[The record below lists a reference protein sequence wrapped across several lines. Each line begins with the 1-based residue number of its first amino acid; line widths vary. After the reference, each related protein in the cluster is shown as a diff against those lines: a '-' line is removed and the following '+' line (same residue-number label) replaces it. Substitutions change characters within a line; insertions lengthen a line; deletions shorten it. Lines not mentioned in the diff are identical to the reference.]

1 MSAEI
6 DVRALGARTFRVP
19 VPDRALETT
28 HEVAVP
34 ERLHGG
40 PDLGGEDLARVVRAS
55 FLFLLGRGPA
65 SSILARFSLDDIS
78 RYYPEY
84 PRELARRLG

>member
-6 DVRALGARTFRVP
+6 DVRALGARTFRVH
-19 VPDRALETT
+19 VRDRALETT

-34 ERLHGG
+34 ERLRGG
-40 PDLGGEDLARVVRAS
+40 PDLDGEDLARVVRAS
-55 FLFLLGRGPA
+55 FVFLLEREPG